1 MMGEQE
7 SLPDRPDRADDEVSR
22 TADGAALDA
31 ELSDPGM
38 SLDML
43 AAALRRDST
52 DLEIYVKVL
61 TDSLADALP
70 PGSVSFDRKRSMS
83 DRMSGREGKVEKLEV
98 SLDDRRLIL
107 TVAHG
112 RPQGE
117 VATVVR
123 GVVLSRKPVALD
135 EWVQELAAAVAVR
148 AQSDAR
154 ARAALEKLVLGG

>member
-1 MMGEQE
+1 MMMGEQDP
-7 SLPDRPDRADDEVSR
+7 LPARPDDVS
-22 TADGAALDA
+22 GAALEG
-31 ELSDPGM
+31 ELNDPSM

-43 AAALRRDST
+43 TAALRQDSA

-70 PGSVSFDRKRSMS
+70 PGSVAFDRKRSMS
-83 DRMSGREGKVEKLEV
+83 DRMSGREGRVERLEV

-107 TVAHG
+107 TLAHG

-135 EWVQELAAAVAVR
+135 EWARELAGAVALR

-154 ARAALEKLVLGG
+154 ARAALQRLLLGG

>member
-1 MMGEQE
+1 MSEQDPVPARPEDVNGAVEGEVAA
-7 SLPDRPDRADDEVSR
+7 P
-22 TADGAALDA
+22 GA
-31 ELSDPGM
+31 SI
-38 SLDML
+38 DML
-43 AAALRRDST
+43 AAALRRDSA

-70 PGSVSFDRKRSMS
+70 QGSVTFERKRSMS
-83 DRMSGREGKVEKLEV
+83 DRLSGREGKVERLEV

-107 TVAHG
+107 TLAHG

-135 EWVQELAAAVAVR
+135 EWAKELATAVSLR

>member
-1 MMGEQE
+1 MSEHDPRPARREDQNGAGDADAASGAEA
-7 SLPDRPDRADDEVSR
+7 SAPDTSID
-22 TADGAALDA
+22 T
-31 ELSDPGM
+31 
-38 SLDML
+38 L
-43 AAALRRDST
+43 AAALRRDSA

-61 TDSLADALP
+61 TNSLADALP
-70 PGSVSFDRKRSMS
+70 SGSVTFERKRSMG
-83 DRMSGREGKVEKLEV
+83 DRLAGRAGSVEKVEV

-112 RPQGE
+112 HPQGE

-123 GVVLSRKPVALD
+123 GVVLSRRPVALD
-135 EWVQELAAAVAVR
+135 EWVRELATAVSLR

>member
-1 MMGEQE
+1 MMMGEQDP
-7 SLPDRPDRADDEVSR
+7 LPARPDDVS
-22 TADGAALDA
+22 GAALEG
-31 ELSDPGM
+31 ELNDPSM

-43 AAALRRDST
+43 TAALRQDSA

-70 PGSVSFDRKRSMS
+70 PGSVAFDRKRSMS
-83 DRMSGREGKVEKLEV
+83 DRMSGREGRVERLEV

-107 TVAHG
+107 TLAHG

-135 EWVQELAAAVAVR
+135 EWARELAGAVAQR

-154 ARAALEKLVLGG
+154 ARAALQRLLLGG